1 MAGRYYFD
9 PHRVASLTEQQDQIA
24 DLAMS
29 ILTEFRDDVYGTAG
43 WVGTAAGT
51 DEMSQKATER
61 DREETQKVT
70 ETMTGFRD
78 ALSASTAAMK
88 DQIYLVRSTRDTNLE
103 GISKYSSRA
112 EAHGVFGDDTG
123 GHGRR

>member
-1 MAGRYYFD
+1 MGGHYYFD
-9 PHRVASLTEQQDQIA
+9 PNRVESLTGQQDQIA

-29 ILTEFRDDVYGTAG
+29 ILTDFRDGVYETAG

-61 DREETQKVT
+61 DREETQMVT
-70 ETMTGFRD
+70 ATMTGFRD

-88 DQIYLVRSTRDTNLE
+88 DQIYLVRKTRDTNLE
-103 GISKYSSRA
+103 GLHQYGSQA
-112 EAHGVFGDDTG
+112 EANGVFGDGTG

>member
-1 MAGRYYFD
+1 MGGRYYFD
-9 PHRVASLTEQQDQIA
+9 PSRVESLIEQQDQIA
-24 DLAMS
+24 ELAMS
-29 ILTEFRDDVYGTAG
+29 ILTEFRDDVYETAG

-61 DREETQKVT
+61 DRKETQTAT

-88 DQIYLVRSTRDTNLE
+88 DQIHLVRTTRDANLE
-103 GISKYSSRA
+103 GIDKYNSRA
-112 EAHGVFGDDTG
+112 ETNGVFGDDAG